1 MKIFSSTKQEDMTY
15 NRTSLIPDIDNG
27 LSAYLSEIKKFPFL
41 DLQEEQD
48 LAVDMQTNKNI
59 EAAHKLIT
67 SHLRLVV
74 SVALKF
80 KGYGLPIMDLIA
92 EGNIGLMR
100 AVKKFDVT
108 KGFRL
113 STYALWW
120 IRASIQDYILRSW
133 SLVKIGT
140 TMAQKKL
147 FFSLNKIKHKLAIY
161 HNNDLSSDIVQKI
174 ASDLN
179 VSDYE
184 IVDMNRRLGGSD
196 VSLNSP
202 ALTFDEGSMEHQ
214 DFLEDETPNQ
224 ELMIV
229 QKDEKS
235 YRYHLIEQAL
245 QEMPERD
252 RDIIVRRRIDNP
264 PITLEILSQEY
275 GISRERI
282 RQIEDRAFNNL
293 KQKVLALANPTIKH
307 QIEYDA

>member
-1 MKIFSSTKQEDMTY
+1 MAY
-15 NRTSLIPDIDNG
+15 NAMRLIPDIDNG
-27 LSAYLSEIKKFPFL
+27 LSAYLNEIKKFPFL
-41 DLQEEQD
+41 EPHEEQE
-48 LAVDMQTNKNI
+48 LATDMHENKNI

-147 FFSLNKIKHKLAIY
+147 FFSLNKIKHKLAVY
-161 HNNDLSSDIVQKI
+161 HNNDLSHDTVQKI
-174 ASDLN
+174 ATDLN
-179 VSDYE
+179 VADYE
-184 IVDMNRRLGGSD
+184 VIDMNRRLSGGD
-196 VSLNSP
+196 ASLNMP
-202 ALTFDEGSMEHQ
+202 ALTFESGSMEHQ

-229 QKDEKS
+229 QKDENN

-245 QEMPERD
+245 AEMPERD
-252 RDIIVRRRIDNP
+252 RDIVVRRRIDNP

-293 KQKVLALANPTIKH
+293 KQKVLALANPKINH
-307 QIEYDA
+307 QIEYEG

>member
-1 MKIFSSTKQEDMTY
+1 MSSYAMT
-15 NRTSLIPDIDNG
+15 LIPDSDKG

-41 DLQEEQD
+41 EPHEEQE
-48 LAVDMQTNKNI
+48 LAIDMQTNKNI

-100 AVKKFDVT
+100 AVKKFDVS

-140 TMAQKKL
+140 TTAQKKL
-147 FFSLNKIKHKLAIY
+147 FFSLNKIKHKLQIY
-161 HNNDLSSDIVQKI
+161 DNHDLSDITVQKI

-179 VSDYE
+179 VPDYE
-184 IVDMNRRLGGSD
+184 VVDMNRRLGGSD
-196 VSLNSP
+196 ASLNMP
-202 ALTFDEGSMEHQ
+202 ALTFETGGMEHQ
-214 DFLEDETPNQ
+214 DFLEDETPSQ
-224 ELMIV
+224 EIMIV
-229 QKDEKS
+229 QKNEHE
-235 YRYHLIEQAL
+235 YRHHLIEQAL
-245 QEMPERD
+245 DEMPLRD

-282 RQIEDRAFNNL
+282 RQIEERAFKAL
-293 KQKVLALANPTIKH
+293 KQKVLTLANSKASY
-307 QIEYDA
+307 QIDYKGS

>member
-1 MKIFSSTKQEDMTY
+1 MSSNSMTI
-15 NRTSLIPDIDNG
+15 IPNIDNG
-27 LSAYLSEIKKFPFL
+27 LSSYLNEIKKFPFL
-41 DLQEEQD
+41 TPEQEHQ
-48 LAVDMQTNKNI
+48 LATDMNENKSI

-100 AVKKFDVT
+100 AVKKFDIT

-140 TMAQKKL
+140 TTAQKKL
-147 FFSLNKIKHKLAIY
+147 FFSLNKIKNKLKIY
-161 HNNDLSSDIVQKI
+161 DNTDLADDKVQKI
-174 ASDLN
+174 SSDLN
-179 VSDYE
+179 VPDYE
-184 IVDMNRRLGGSD
+184 VVDMNRRLSGGD
-196 VSLNSP
+196 TSLNLP
-202 ALTFDEGSMEHQ
+202 LLTSDDSNLERQDLLQDER
-214 DFLEDETPNQ
+214 PNQ

-229 QKDEKS
+229 EQDEHD
-235 YRYHLIEQAL
+235 YRQHLIMQVLE
-245 QEMPERD
+245 EMPKRD

-264 PITLEILSQEY
+264 PVTLEVLSHEY

-282 RQIEDRAFNNL
+282 RQIEERAFNNL
-293 KQKVLALANPTIKH
+293 KQKVLALANPKINR
-307 QIEYDA
+307 QITYGG

>member
-1 MKIFSSTKQEDMTY
+1 MVDNHSITLY
-15 NRTSLIPDIDNG
+15 PNIDNG
-27 LSAYLSEIKKFPFL
+27 LSVYLNEIKKFPFL
-41 DLQEEQD
+41 EPHEEQE
-48 LAVDMQTNKNI
+48 LAIDMQTNKSI

-100 AVKKFDVT
+100 AVKKFDIT

-147 FFSLNKIKHKLAIY
+147 FFSLNKIKHKLQIY
-161 HNNDLSSDIVQKI
+161 DNSDLSNNAVHYI
-174 ASDLN
+174 ADNLN
-179 VSDYE
+179 VADYE
-184 IVDMNRRLGGSD
+184 VIDMNRRLVASD
-196 VSLNSP
+196 SSLNMP
-202 ALTFDEGSMEHQ
+202 ALTFEDSAMERQ
-214 DFLEDETPNQ
+214 DLLKDETPNQ
-224 ELMIV
+224 EVMIV
-229 QKDEKS
+229 QKDEDN
-235 YRYHLIEQAL
+235 YRHRLINLAL
-245 QEMPERD
+245 QEIPKRD
-252 RDIIVRRRIDNP
+252 RDILKRRRIDNP
-264 PITLEILSQEY
+264 PVTLEVLSQEY

-282 RQIEDRAFNNL
+282 RQIEERAFSNL
-293 KQKVLALANPTIKH
+293 KQKVLSLASPPKKPQITI
-307 QIEYDA
+307 A